1 MWKKSRRLTEILT
14 IYVALALNHLLTK
27 PFLFQTTQHGFPH
40 KPSALAYDP
49 KYKLL
54 AIGTTTGG
62 IKVFG
67 KPGVEFYGHHSVANN
82 STTSDCVV
90 EQLEWIPGSGRVIS
104 LTTANQLVLWE
115 PSGSALIPIRH
126 LPFEGKLKKIS
137 VICASTGRDVV
148 WLGTEGGNIY
158 CLDLKT
164 FDLKDHVIFSDVIVG
179 QAPESYKLNPGAV
192 ESIKQVP
199 HMNQLLIAYN
209 RGLAVLWDLETSS
222 VLRYYIATGHGQ
234 STGLYV
240 TPDGKQFSWYHADGS
255 YAVWNVASS
264 DPPKDIKFV
273 PYGPDPCKSIE
284 RLYLGKR
291 G

>member
-1 MWKKSRRLTEILT
+1 MCVGVKQ
-14 IYVALALNHLLTK
+14 

-40 KPSALAYDP
+40 KPSALSYDP

-67 KPGVEFYGHHSVANN
+67 KPGVEFYGHHSVTNN

-90 EQLEWIPGSGRVIS
+90 EQLEWIPGSGRVLS

-164 FDLKDHVIFSDVIVG
+164 FDLKDHVIFSDVIIG
-179 QAPESYKLNPGAV
+179 QAPETYKLNPGAI

-209 RGLAVLWDLETSS
+209 RGLAILWDLETSS

-234 STGLYV
+234 SAGLYV
-240 TPDGKQFSWYHADGS
+240 TADGKQFSWYHADGS